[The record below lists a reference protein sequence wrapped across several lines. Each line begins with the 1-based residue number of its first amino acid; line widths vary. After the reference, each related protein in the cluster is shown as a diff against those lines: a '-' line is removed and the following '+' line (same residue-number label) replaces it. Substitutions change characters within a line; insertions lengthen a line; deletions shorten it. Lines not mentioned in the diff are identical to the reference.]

1 MLRNKIMSVNDEIE
15 QLVDVLVEKFS
26 KTLKEKLM
34 KIVIKN
40 EKNVLRQYVASQK
53 ESSRPTRAKAEPS
66 KQLDTTTKKKKRTVK
81 KKLDY
86 SSLSESDY
94 SDTD

>member
-1 MLRNKIMSVNDEIE
+1 MSVNDEIE
-15 QLVDVLVEKFS
+15 QLVDALVDKFS

-40 EKNVLRQYVASQK
+40 EKTVLRQYVASQK
-53 ESSRPTRAKAEPS
+53 ESSRTTKVKTEPT
-66 KQLDTTTKKKKRTVK
+66 KQLAPTKKKRTVK

-86 SSLSESDY
+86 SSLTESYY
-94 SDTD
+94 SDSD

>member
-1 MLRNKIMSVNDEIE
+1 MSVNAEIE
-15 QLVDVLVEKFS
+15 QLVDALMEKFS
-26 KTLKEKLM
+26 KTLKEKLV

-40 EKNVLRQYVASQK
+40 EKTVLRQYVASQK
-53 ESSRPTRAKAEPS
+53 ESSRATRVKTEPS
-66 KQLDTTTKKKKRTVK
+66 KQLAPATKKKRTVK

-94 SDTD
+94 SDSD

>member
-1 MLRNKIMSVNDEIE
+1 MSVNDEIE
-15 QLVDVLVEKFS
+15 QLVDTLVGKFS
-26 KTLKEKLM
+26 NTLKEKLM

-40 EKNVLRQYVASQK
+40 EKTVLRQYVASQK
-53 ESSRPTRAKAEPS
+53 ESSRTTRVKTEPT
-66 KQLDTTTKKKKRTVK
+66 KQLASTTKKKRTVK

-94 SDTD
+94 SDSD

>member
-1 MLRNKIMSVNDEIE
+1 MSVNDEIE
-15 QLVDVLVEKFS
+15 QLVDVLVDKFS

-40 EKNVLRQYVASQK
+40 EKTVLRQYVASQK
-53 ESSRPTRAKAEPS
+53 ESFRPTRVKAEPP
-66 KQLDTTTKKKKRTVK
+66 KQLATTTKKKRTVK